1 MFSDMRESKV
11 KNWHEVQIMQIEA
24 FKIPVKIRLQM
35 NYFTM
40 LHTKIII
47 IYDVSVM
54 IIRCVTN
61 QELYW

>member
-1 MFSDMRESKV
+1 
-11 KNWHEVQIMQIEA
+11 MQIEA
-24 FKIPVKIRLQM
+24 FKIPVKIRLQR

-61 QELYW
+61 QELY

>member
-1 MFSDMRESKV
+1 
-11 KNWHEVQIMQIEA
+11 MQIEA

-47 IYDVSVM
+47 YDVSVM

-61 QELYW
+61 QELY